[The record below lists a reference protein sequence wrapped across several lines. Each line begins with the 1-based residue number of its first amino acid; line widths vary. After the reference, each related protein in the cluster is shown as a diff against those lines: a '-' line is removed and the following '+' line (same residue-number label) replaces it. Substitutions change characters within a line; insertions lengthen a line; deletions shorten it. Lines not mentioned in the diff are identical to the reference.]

1 MLLSVVLL
9 QLGELF
15 YCRLWV
21 GGVCYYGMYYDLKKY
36 LLLLRVALILE
47 LLYNSLLAVALGCVM
62 LETILL
68 QVSGCFVFMLVVL
81 LGKRLGRCCCDLF
94 WCIASTDCSLN
105 PQIVIVRYSLLTAAS
120 D

>member
-68 QVSGCFVFMLVVL
+68 QVSGRLFLCWLCFLGNGWVVVAAICSGVLQSQTARLIRRL
-81 LGKRLGRCCCDLF
+81 L
-94 WCIASTDCSLN
+94 
-105 PQIVIVRYSLLTAAS
+105 
-120 D
+120 

>member
-62 LETILL
+62 LETALFLCWLCFLGNGWVVVAAICSGVLQSQTARLIHRLL
-68 QVSGCFVFMLVVL
+68 
-81 LGKRLGRCCCDLF
+81 
-94 WCIASTDCSLN
+94 
-105 PQIVIVRYSLLTAAS
+105 
-120 D
+120 